1 MPRTDDFYTT
11 FREWIKLFM
20 YQSMHGYIRYVRE
33 KGLSMSV
40 IGTLH
45 HLRKEDPVGVS
56 DLGDHLGV
64 SSAAASQMLDRLVE
78 EGLISRVEDPEDRRM
93 KRITLTADGRRIL
106 DESVDARI
114 SWLKD
119 LGERFTEEEKKQ
131 LKAAMRLMI
140 EKAREA

>member
-1 MPRTDDFYTT
+1 
-11 FREWIKLFM
+11 
-20 YQSMHGYIRYVRE
+20 
-33 KGLSMSV
+33 
-40 IGTLH
+40 
-45 HLRKEDPVGVS
+45 
-56 DLGDHLGV
+56 
-64 SSAAASQMLDRLVE
+64 MLDRLVE
-78 EGLISRVEDPEDRRM
+78 DGLISRVEDPQDRRM

-119 LGERFTEEEKKQ
+119 LGERFTEEEKEQ

>member
-1 MPRTDDFYTT
+1 MPRVDDFYNT
-11 FREWIKLFM
+11 FREWIQLFM
-20 YQSMHGYIRYVRE
+20 YHSMHGYIHYVRD

-78 EGLISRVEDPEDRRM
+78 EGLISRVEDPDDRRM
-93 KRITLTADGRRIL
+93 KRITLTEDGHRIL
-106 DESVDARI
+106 GESVDARL
-114 SWLKD
+114 SWLKE
-119 LGERFTEEEKKQ
+119 LGERFTEEEKEQ

-140 EKAREA
+140 DKAREV